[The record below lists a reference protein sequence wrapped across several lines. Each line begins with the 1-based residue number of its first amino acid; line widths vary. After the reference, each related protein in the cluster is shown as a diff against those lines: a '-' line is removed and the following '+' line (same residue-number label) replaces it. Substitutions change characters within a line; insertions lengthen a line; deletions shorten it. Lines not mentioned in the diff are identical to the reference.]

1 MNSSSLT
8 PRLTAGLCTAAIGVL
23 GFAAPAMAQAPASTI
38 SIDNCHVQRSATSG
52 VVWFYCGVTADNA
65 QNISANYR
73 SNLATFKPKT
83 VGPWS
88 SRSGK
93 VAFKGGGQQVV
104 SLKFAVRNK
113 DLTVRQ
119 VKQRVRVTLSNAKG
133 GTIADGVAKAAT
145 N

>member
-1 MNSSSLT
+1 MNSHRS
-8 PRLTAGLCTAAIGVL
+8 PRLVAGLCSAVIGVL
-23 GFAAPAMAQAPASTI
+23 GFAAPAMAQTPASTI

-65 QNISANYR
+65 QNISAHYR

-104 SLKFAVRNK
+104 SLKFAVRNR